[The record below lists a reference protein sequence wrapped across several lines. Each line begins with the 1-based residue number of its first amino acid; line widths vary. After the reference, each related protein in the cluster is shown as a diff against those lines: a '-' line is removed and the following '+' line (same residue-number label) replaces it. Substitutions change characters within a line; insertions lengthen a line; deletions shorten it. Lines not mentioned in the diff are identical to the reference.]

1 MSVTRRTARPARA
14 SPVSIGPRIR
24 TARTAAGLTLEAV
37 AEAAGLTKSF
47 VSRLERDQVS
57 PSVASLVAV
66 CDVVGLRVGELFEQP
81 TTAVV
86 RHGEGSPIN
95 FGGTK
100 VEETLLSPGTQR
112 DVEVIRSHILPGGHG
127 GKDLY
132 ALDCAVEFVFVVSG
146 RLVVTLAGSSVALG
160 TGDALTFPGREPHT
174 WRNASSTEPCDVL
187 WVMAPAP

>member
-1 MSVTRRTARPARA
+1 VATTRRTARPPRA
-14 SPVSIGPRIR
+14 TLVAIGPRIR
-24 TARTAAGLTLEAV
+24 AARTAAGLTLEAV

-81 TTAVV
+81 STAVV
-86 RHGEGSPIN
+86 RHGEGTPIN

-112 DVEVIRSHILPGGHG
+112 DVQVIRSHILPGGHG

-132 ALDCAVEFVFVVSG
+132 ALDCAVEFVYVVSG
-146 RLVVTLAGSSVALG
+146 RLVVVMAEESVALG
-160 TGDALTFPGREPHT
+160 PGDALTFPGRLPHT
-174 WRNASSTEPCDVL
+174 WRNASASQPCDVL
-187 WVMAPAP
+187 WVLAPAP

>member
-1 MSVTRRTARPARA
+1 MSATRRTARPARTA
-14 SPVSIGPRIR
+14 LVAIGPRIR
-24 TARTAAGLTLEAV
+24 AARTGAGLTLEAV
-37 AEAAGLTKSF
+37 ADAAGLTKSF

-66 CDVVGLRVGELFEQP
+66 CDVIGLRVGELFEQP

-86 RHGEGSPIN
+86 RHGEGTAIN

-100 VEETLLSPGTQR
+100 VEETMLSPGTQR
-112 DVEVIRSHILPGGHG
+112 DLQVIRSHIRPGGHG

-132 ALDCAVEFVFVVSG
+132 ALDCAVEFVYVVQG
-146 RLVVTLAGSSVALG
+146 RLVVTLADDSVALG

-174 WRNASSTEPCDVL
+174 WRNASASDSCDVL
-187 WVMAPAP
+187 WILAPAP

>member
-1 MSVTRRTARPARA
+1 MATTRRTPRPPRA
-14 SPVSIGPRIR
+14 TLVAIGPRIR
-24 TARTAAGLTLEAV
+24 AARTAAGLTLEAV

-81 TTAVV
+81 STAVV
-86 RHGEGSPIN
+86 RHGEGTAIN

-112 DVEVIRSHILPGGHG
+112 DVQVIRSHILPGGHG

-132 ALDCAVEFVFVVSG
+132 ALDCQVEFVYVVSG
-146 RLVVTLAGSSVALG
+146 RLVVVMAEESVALG
-160 TGDALTFPGREPHT
+160 PGDALTFPGRLPHT
-174 WRNASSTEPCDVL
+174 WRNASASQPCDVL
-187 WVMAPAP
+187 WVLAPAP